1 MKFREYSKLNF
12 SDVNKDVL
20 KLWEQENGFD
30 KSIDERDGAP
40 TFVFYE
46 GPPSAN
52 GMPGIHHVL
61 ARTIKDIVCRYKT
74 MNGFKVLRKAGWD
87 THGLPVELG
96 VEKSLGIKKEDI
108 GKKIS
113 VDEYNAAC
121 RKEVMKYTKEWTDL
135 TNKMGYWVDLEHPY
149 ITYKNSYIESLWW
162 LLKQLYGKNLLYKGY
177 TIQPYSPAAGTGLSS
192 HELNQPGC
200 YRDVKD
206 QTVTAQFA
214 VKKDDNKIVADIL
227 SKVDAGLKTSASSLG
242 PPLLGPC
249 LPTPRSALALRLTM
263 WLWKATT
270 HTPANLPPTFWQRLA
285 STPTSLPKAQ
295 NSHSTATSRATR

>member
-1 MKFREYSKLNF
+1 MKFREYSKLNL

-20 KLWEQENGFD
+20 KLWEQENVFA

-149 ITYKNSYIESLWW
+149 IT
-162 LLKQLYGKNLLYKGY
+162 
-177 TIQPYSPAAGTGLSS
+177 
-192 HELNQPGC
+192 
-200 YRDVKD
+200 
-206 QTVTAQFA
+206 
-214 VKKDDNKIVADIL
+214 
-227 SKVDAGLKTSASSLG
+227 
-242 PPLLGPC
+242 
-249 LPTPRSALALRLTM
+249 
-263 WLWKATT
+263 
-270 HTPANLPPTFWQRLA
+270 
-285 STPTSLPKAQ
+285 
-295 NSHSTATSRATR
+295 